1 MKRLL
6 ATIMSVMAL
15 IAFVPMADAA
25 APCPPEV
32 SKAKELPNQKSAQA
46 PRSLAG
52 ARGQDVQVPRGQ
64 DVQDRTGGR
73 GEDVQAPRGQA
84 TQDRTG
90 GRGEDVQAPRGQDA
104 QTPRGQD
111 VQTPRSLAG
120 AKPSGDISKASTL
133 IKEAEAA
140 CKAGDMKTAKSK
152 AEAAIATLK

>member
-32 SKAKELPNQKSAQA
+32 SKAKELLNQKSAQA

-64 DVQDRTGGR
+64 DVQTPR
-73 GEDVQAPRGQA
+73 GQDAQTPRGQA

-90 GRGEDVQAPRGQDA
+90 GRGEDVQAPPGQATQD
-104 QTPRGQD
+104 QTGGGGPG
-111 VQTPRSLAG
+111 VPG
-120 AKPSGDISKASTL
+120 PPGP
-133 IKEAEAA
+133 
-140 CKAGDMKTAKSK
+140 
-152 AEAAIATLK
+152 

>member
-32 SKAKELPNQKSAQA
+32 SKAKELLNQKSAQA

-64 DVQDRTGGR
+64 DVQT
-73 GEDVQAPRGQA
+73 
-84 TQDRTG
+84 
-90 GRGEDVQAPRGQDA
+90 PRGQDA
-104 QTPRGQD
+104 QTPRGQATQD
-111 VQTPRSLAG
+111 TTGGPGEEAPAPRG
-120 AKPSGDISKASTL
+120 
-133 IKEAEAA
+133 EAA
-140 CKAGDMKTAKSK
+140 TSTTG
-152 AEAAIATLK
+152 AEGPTPPGAAAAR